1 MFKTLVGGALA
12 VVATIVMAVAAA
24 AAAQSPTATE
34 LVFDHQ
40 HLSNCKAGDEMV
52 YKFARKVSD
61 EAMGGPGF
69 NDEIKLKIDE
79 VDKEGKKNIA
89 LQIFTGE
96 RGRETQKITELTIN
110 PVFVVGMQQAIAS
123 FRLLAGGDLSYL
135 KHRFGMNLR
144 DKSKVEAVKLD
155 YKGQTIDGFKIEV
168 APFESDPNIAKM
180 KGYDVS
186 QFTFVVSANV
196 PGEIVEMY
204 SATRSSAKDSLTLE
218 ERTTLAGFG
227 GIK

>member
-1 MFKTLVGGALA
+1 MVKTLVGGTLA
-12 VVATIVMAVAAA
+12 VVAIIVMAAAAA

-40 HLSNCKAGDEMV
+40 HLSNTKAGDEMV

-61 EAMGGPGF
+61 EAQGGPGF

-96 RGRETQKITELTIN
+96 RGRDTQKITELTIN

-144 DKSKVEAVKLD
+144 DKSKVEAIKFD
-155 YKGQTIDGFKIEV
+155 FKGQTIDGYKIEV
-168 APFESDPNIAKM
+168 APFEDDPNIAKM
-180 KGYDVS
+180 KGYEVS
-186 QFTFVVSANV
+186 QFTFIVSPNV
-196 PGEIVEMY
+196 PGEIAEMY
-204 SATRSSAKDSLTLE
+204 SATRSSAKDALSLE

-227 GIK
+227 GVK